1 MHQRHEHLPRPT
13 PLLPHVVLDDRV
25 AALEAV
31 LVAKPL
37 EDPLGRMA
45 LLAVGSSVLFDL
57 LRRMTL
63 LAVESPILFED
74 AVDDAGERIQLRPPR
89 WLGSRQ

>member
-45 LLAVGSSVLFDL
+45 LLAVGSSVLF
-57 LRRMTL
+57 
-63 LAVESPILFED
+63 ED
-74 AVDDAGERIQLRPPR
+74 MVDDAGERIQLRPPR